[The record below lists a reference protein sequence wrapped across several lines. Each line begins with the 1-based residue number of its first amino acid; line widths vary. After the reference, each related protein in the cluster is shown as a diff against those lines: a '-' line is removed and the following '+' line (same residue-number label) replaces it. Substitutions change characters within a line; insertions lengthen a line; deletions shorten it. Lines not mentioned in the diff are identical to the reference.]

1 MEAVEKA
8 TIMAKT
14 HNSIQLSLSDE
25 ILREVVDEMSAAS
38 LWKKLEDKYQKKSL
52 TNRLYQKQC
61 FHTLRMTETTLVKKY
76 VDNVNRIILD
86 LQGIGVKIEEEDQAI
101 ILMCSLPNSYENFVD
116 TMFVWKRYYLYW

>member
-61 FHTLRMTETTLVKKY
+61 LHTLRMTETTLVKEY

-86 LQGIGVKIEEEDQAI
+86 LQGIGVKIEALGLRLRRRI
-101 ILMCSLPNSYENFVD
+101 KP
-116 TMFVWKRYYLYW
+116 